1 MTLQNY
7 QLPWLAKFWFDK
19 CVRSSD
25 SESSFQVVLWEVE
38 ICVYYSWRL
47 PTKISSIYK
56 RNGRKCE
63 TKLLTALE
71 AHLVEFVSSSHSL
84 LSGVDWFA
92 AGGAFGVFS
101 GNERHYGIEFLF
113 VLFCERQEEVQ
124 RWRQYWCVKEFWRHY
139 RNLNPHNERFVWKNK
154 KKVTFH
160 VEGATTQIIVV
171 FAFNVNL

>member
-1 MTLQNY
+1 MSIVSEVLTQNHRFRWCCEKLRFVFIIPEVY
-7 QLPWLAKFWFDK
+7 QTRLVQFKK
-19 CVRSSD
+19 EME
-25 SESSFQVVLWEVE
+25 ESV
-38 ICVYYSWRL
+38 
-47 PTKISSIYK
+47 
-56 RNGRKCE
+56 

-113 VLFCERQEEVQ
+113 VLFCERQKEAK
-124 RWRQYWCVKEFWRHY
+124 RLRQYWCVKEFWRHY

-154 KKVTFH
+154 IKKSNFSCRRRKH
-160 VEGATTQIIVV
+160 LNYCCICI
-171 FAFNVNL
+171 